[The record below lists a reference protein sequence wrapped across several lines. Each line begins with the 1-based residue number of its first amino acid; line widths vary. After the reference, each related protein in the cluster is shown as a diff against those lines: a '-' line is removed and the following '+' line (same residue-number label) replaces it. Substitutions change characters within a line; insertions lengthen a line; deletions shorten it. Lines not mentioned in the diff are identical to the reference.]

1 MIFCV
6 SFAEFI
12 AFLDQHGYVRVAE
25 VDSHFLYRGIRGIV
39 TVHKPNGDT
48 ITVIEVDRVCNLAGL
63 TPPDLD
69 QFWGD

>member
-12 AFLDQHGYVRVAE
+12 AFLARQGYTRVAE
-25 VDSHFLYRGIRGIV
+25 TDSHFLYRGAQGVV
-39 TVHKPNGDT
+39 TVHKPNGDV
-48 ITVIEVDRVCNLAGL
+48 IAVIEVDRVCDLADL

-69 QFWGD
+69 QFFGD

>member
-12 AFLDQHGYVRVAE
+12 TSLARQGYTRVAE
-25 VDSHFLYRGIRGIV
+25 TDSHLLYRGDRGVV
-39 TVHKPNGDT
+39 TVHKPNGD
-48 ITVIEVDRVCNLAGL
+48 IIVMEVESVCDATGL

-69 QFWGD
+69 QFFGD